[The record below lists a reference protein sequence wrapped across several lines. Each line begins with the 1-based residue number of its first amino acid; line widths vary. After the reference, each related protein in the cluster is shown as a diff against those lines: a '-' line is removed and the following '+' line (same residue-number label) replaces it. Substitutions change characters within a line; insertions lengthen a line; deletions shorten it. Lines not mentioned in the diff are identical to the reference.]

1 MFVYALPLSVSKAPA
16 NRANDEQRSIYGE
29 GERLARKHAGFP
41 RAGRPPGAP
50 AGAARGGTRQPHAG
64 PTCAPHLSSPRER
77 VLGTCVRPGV
87 AEPDCEPVEG

>member
-50 AGAARGGTRQPHAG
+50 AGAGAATACRAHL
-64 PTCAPHLSSPRER
+64 CAPHLSSPRER